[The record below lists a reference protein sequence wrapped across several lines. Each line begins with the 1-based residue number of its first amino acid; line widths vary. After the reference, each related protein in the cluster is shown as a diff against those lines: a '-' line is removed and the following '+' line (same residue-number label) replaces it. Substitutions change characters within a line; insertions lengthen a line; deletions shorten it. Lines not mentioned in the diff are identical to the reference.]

1 MDNFDLL
8 FDKMNENYNYLHEIM
23 GGVYEKIKENP
34 GDESNYQ
41 LLDALGNLGKRM
53 LSTQESLVES
63 YCHTEEAASLIDR
76 IDGKKEALTTS
87 LEENTMGKR
96 L

>member
-8 FDKMNENYNYLHEIM
+8 FDKMNENYNYLQEIM
-23 GGVYEKIKENP
+23 GAVNEKIKENP
-34 GDESNYQ
+34 SNESNYQ

-63 YCHTEEAASLIDR
+63 YCRTDEGVILMDR
-76 IDGKKEALTTS
+76 LDDKKKALTTS
-87 LEENTMGKR
+87 LEETTMGKI

>member
-8 FDKMNENYNYLHEIM
+8 FGKMNENYNYLQEIM
-23 GGVYEKIKENP
+23 RAVNEKIKENP
-34 GDESNYQ
+34 HDESNYQ

-53 LSTQESLVES
+53 LSTQESLVGS
-63 YCHTEEAASLIDR
+63 YCRTDEAVSLMDR
-76 IDGKKEALTTS
+76 IDDKKQTLTTS
-87 LEENTMGKR
+87 LEKTTMGKR